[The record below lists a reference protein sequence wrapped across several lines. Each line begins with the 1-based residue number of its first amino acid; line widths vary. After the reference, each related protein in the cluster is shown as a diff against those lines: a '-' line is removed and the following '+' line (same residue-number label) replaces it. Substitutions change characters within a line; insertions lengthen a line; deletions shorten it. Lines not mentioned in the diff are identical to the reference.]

1 MTARDRTK
9 LCAAGYFIINSSS
22 SLARGVSF

>member
-1 MTARDRTK
+1 MTARDIAK
-9 LCAAGYFIINSSS
+9 LCAAGYLIINSSS